1 MVGYRLAS
9 NAQPSVLELE
19 SVHRGDAVLDF
30 VSLIEA
36 FALLLFGSTGG
47 SDSPRLTGYADF
59 RVLDK

>member
-1 MVGYRLAS
+1 MFDVPRL
-9 NAQPSVLELE
+9 VELE